1 MRTLDVAKTRMGKAT
16 ARPAP
21 MPVMADTTSDY
32 TDNVIVVIKRF
43 LKLVLLLH
51 VPGFLEVCLRLMPE
65 NNAIFF

>member
-32 TDNVIVVIKRF
+32 TDNVIVVINICSKF
-43 LKLVLLLH
+43 VLVLH
-51 VPGFLEVCLRLMPE
+51 VPGFVECMSM
-65 NNAIFF
+65 